1 MKTSNVV
8 LGVIGGLAAGAIL
21 GVLFAPDKGENTRRK
36 IAKKSSDLKDTVKSS
51 FNDFLTSVEDQY
63 HNIVSK
69 TEDVVEEGKSRL
81 EKMNHELNK

>member
-1 MKTSNVV
+1 MKSSNVL
-8 LGVIGGLAAGAIL
+8 LGVVGGLAAGAIL
-21 GVLFAPDKGENTRRK
+21 GVLFAPDKGVNTRKK
-36 IAKKSSDLKDTVKSS
+36 IAKKTSDLKDNVKSS
-51 FNDFLTSVEDQY
+51 FNDFLSSVEDQY